1 MINIPEFV
9 GVGEVQGATYP
20 ARIWGALME
29 PALAP
34 LPLEDWAAP
43 SEPARKAVRLYL
55 PGNECLAKLVS
66 GELPTPGSP
75 TTTTTTLPPSPDGST
90 PPVEPPPPP
99 VLKAIPSDTTIP
111 PNVLDPKAPFPSVPI
126 TGTIVYPCDRPP
138 AGVVIAS
145 KKNP

>member
-1 MINIPEFV
+1 
-9 GVGEVQGATYP
+9 
-20 ARIWGALME
+20 ME

-43 SEPARKAVRLYL
+43 PEPTRKAVRLYL

-66 GELPTPGSP
+66 GELPTAGS
-75 TTTTTTLPPSPDGST
+75 TDDHDDHLAAVDPDGSA
-90 PPVEPPPPP
+90 PPVTEPPAPP

-126 TGTIVYPCDRPP
+126 SGTVVYPCDRPP
-138 AGVVIAS
+138 GGVVITG